1 MSRKQ
6 TLQFGHSDILLKF
19 AKPKHQSKKHRH
31 SGCRRHPA
39 KIIREGLIDLLRW
52 VANFSIKGRVQRS
65 RYTKDIY
72 RFKHLLKGHENGK
85 KWTCHT
91 RLIKRDG
98 DVRCNLTPS
107 GVHRAIGASFNA
119 SSFESFA
126 MGI

>member
-72 RFKHLLKGHENGK
+72 RFKHLLKGHENG
-85 KWTCHT
+85 TNG
-91 RLIKRDG
+91 L
-98 DVRCNLTPS
+98 
-107 GVHRAIGASFNA
+107 AIQG
-119 SSFESFA
+119 
-126 MGI
+126 